1 MQRRLNKTKPADAG
15 SRKPTEKLTW
25 FGTGSG
31 SGSGSDPSSH
41 SFFTSAN
48 SATSR
53 PVSSLSRLDSGFE
66 ETPRRRTAAWMGWRL
81 RLLVLSALVGC
92 VSLFLVVRWM
102 ANCAHLDASWRA
114 DGKGRLELVTS
125 GNAEL
130 KAFSA
135 QVLVGL
141 IGLQDGAAPRGEQPV
156 ISGAVIETPAL
167 ALQRSTRWT
176 ISDAERARVQ
186 ALQIAL
192 TTATSQPV
200 VRLYFANGDL
210 FDARTTPRG
219 YWNFGAMFWLLS
231 AAALAMYLMAMV
243 VVMARPSVRNLLYSV
258 MALCQ
263 SANLLFIAIE
273 SVADLGLPLAVS
285 SLNVAVRIG
294 LDWITVAAIV
304 HAACLHPRRLPGGTW
319 IAAGGWLSTALLLLL
334 ASTGQLT
341 HLWWWAQA
349 WMGALGLVAVGL
361 LTWSHRLE
369 PHPVAEMLRRFGWV
383 AVASWLML
391 TLSLAAADRVPGLQL
406 NVAAIG
412 AMTWYVFFAAIFLL
426 VPFISKSRQAMREF
440 ALLAAVSTVA
450 TSLDLMFV
458 AVFSLSQFASL
469 SLSLFLSLA
478 VYSGARQWLLHQLMG
493 NHILTTE
500 RMFEHLYR
508 IAREVEKKPERTAAL
523 LAQLLRELFEP
534 MEVTVIAKRSRET
547 RIVADGSAMI
557 LPVPTLQGA
566 DESPGSAPG
575 SAPGHSLS
583 QFSKQSAE
591 HSPEQSIVIR
601 FAQRGRRLFV
611 SEDARLTD
619 RIVEQLRRAVMFDKA
634 VEQGRTEERKRL
646 AQDLHDDIGARLL
659 TLMYKAQDLEMEQY
673 VRHTLQDLKTLTR
686 GLAASNYRLSHA
698 AAEWKTDL
706 THRLTAAHIKLGWAF
721 STDADPMLSV
731 GQWSALTRVM
741 RELVSNSI
749 AHAQAAQVD
758 IELRLEAERLELTI
772 TDNGCGRNPQAWAHG
787 LGLGGVQKRVKQLG
801 GEVEWREA
809 RPCGI
814 VCRVI
819 VRELS
824 LPART

>member
-1 MQRRLNKTKPADAG
+1 MLRWLNKPTVAAAG
-15 SRKPTEKLTW
+15 TRHALEKSLG
-25 FGTGSG
+25 FAANAQS
-31 SGSGSDPSSH
+31 PH
-41 SFFTSAN
+41 ASAN
-48 SATSR
+48 RAAAPSG
-53 PVSSLSRLDSGFE
+53 PSLSSFDSEFE
-66 ETPRRRTAAWMGWRL
+66 ESPRRRTAAWMGWRL

-92 VSLFLVVRWM
+92 VSLFLVLRWM
-102 ANCAHLDASWRA
+102 ANCAHLDASWRT

-125 GNAEL
+125 GNPEL

-141 IGLQDGAAPRGEQPV
+141 IGLQDGAAPRGDQLV

-176 ISDAERARVQ
+176 ISDAQRARVQ

-192 TTATSQPV
+192 TSATSQAA

-210 FDARTTPRG
+210 FDAPTTPRG

-263 SANLLFIAIE
+263 SANLLLIAIE
-273 SVADLGLPLAVS
+273 SVADLGLPLAVA
-285 SLNVAVRIG
+285 SLNVAVRIA
-294 LDWITVAAIV
+294 LDWFTVAAIV
-304 HAACLHPRRLPGGTW
+304 HAACLHPRRLPGAAW
-319 IAAGGWLSTALLLLL
+319 IASAGWLSTALLLLL
-334 ASTGQLT
+334 ASNGQLT

-349 WMGALGLVAVGL
+349 WMGALGLVAIGL

-458 AVFSLSQFASL
+458 AVFSLSPFASL

-508 IAREVEKKPERTAAL
+508 IAREVEARPERTAAL
-523 LAQLLRELFEP
+523 LSQLLRELFEP
-534 MEVTVIAKRSRET
+534 MEVTVIAKRSSRS

-557 LPVPTLQGA
+557 LPVPALQAANDSAGA
-566 DESPGSAPG
+566 VPALSFAQSPEA
-575 SAPGHSLS
+575 L
-583 QFSKQSAE
+583 
-591 HSPEQSIVIR
+591 PEQSIVIR

-686 GLAASNYRLSHA
+686 GLAASNHRLSHA

-706 THRLTAAHIKLGWAF
+706 THRLAAAQIKLGWAF
-721 STDADPMLSV
+721 STDADPLLSV

-772 TDNGCGRNPQAWAHG
+772 TDNGCGRNPLAWAHG

-809 RPCGI
+809 QPCGI
-814 VCRVI
+814 VCRVV

-824 LPART
+824 LPARN

>member
-1 MQRRLNKTKPADAG
+1 MLRWLNQVKTNSPGAQQRVVGPASTKAAL
-15 SRKPTEKLTW
+15 KL
-25 FGTGSG
+25 
-31 SGSGSDPSSH
+31 SSE
-41 SFFTSAN
+41 
-48 SATSR
+48 
-53 PVSSLSRLDSGFE
+53 PDSGMGALFPELE
-66 ETPRRRTAAWMGWRL
+66 EAPVHRTARWMGWRL
-81 RLLVLSALVGC
+81 RLLVLAALVGC
-92 VSLFLVVRWM
+92 FSLFCVVRWI
-102 ANCAHLDASWRA
+102 ADSVHLDASWRS

-125 GNAEL
+125 GDPEL
-130 KAFSA
+130 KPFSG

-141 IGLQDGAAPRGEQPV
+141 VGLEYRAVANGTGAFPTG
-156 ISGAVIETPAL
+156 SVIETPGL
-167 ALQRSTRWT
+167 ALQRSARW
-176 ISDAERARVQ
+176 IIDDAQRTRVQ
-186 ALQIAL
+186 ALQSAL
-192 TTATSQPV
+192 AGATSQAA
-200 VRLYFANGDL
+200 VRLYFGNGDL
-210 FDARTTPRG
+210 VDARTSPRG
-219 YWNFGAMFWLLS
+219 YWTLGAVFWVLCAS
-231 AAALAMYLMAMV
+231 VLAMYLTAMV
-243 VVMARPSVRNLLYSV
+243 VMLSRPSVRNVLYGL

-263 SANLLFIAIE
+263 SGNLLFIAME
-273 SVADLGLPLAVS
+273 SVSDLGLPLALS
-285 SLNVAVRIG
+285 SLNVAVRMG
-294 LDWITVAAIV
+294 LDLFTGAAIV
-304 HAACLHPRRLPGGTW
+304 HATCLHPRRLPGANGL
-319 IAAGGWLSTALLLLL
+319 ALSTWLATAALLIF

-349 WMGALGLVAVGL
+349 WMGGLGLLAIGL
-361 LTWSHRLE
+361 LTWSYRLE

-383 AVASWLML
+383 AVASWLLL
-391 TLSLAAADRVPGLQL
+391 TVSLAAADRVPGLQL

-412 AMTWYVFFAAIFLL
+412 SMTWYVFFAAIFLL

-440 ALLAAVSTVA
+440 ALLAAISTVA

-478 VYSGARQWLLHQLMG
+478 VYAGARQWILNQLMG
-493 NHILTTE
+493 NNILTTE

-508 IAREVEKKPERTAAL
+508 IAREVEARPERTAAL

-557 LPVPTLQGA
+557 LPVPAL
-566 DESPGSAPG
+566 
-575 SAPGHSLS
+575 
-583 QFSKQSAE
+583 QSADD
-591 HSPEQSIVIR
+591 SQGQSIMIR
-601 FAQRGRRLFV
+601 FAQRGRRLFI

-673 VRHTLQDLKTLTR
+673 IRHTLQDLKTLTR
-686 GLAASNYRLSHA
+686 GLAASNHRLSHA

-706 THRLTAAHIKLGWAF
+706 THRLAAAHIKLGWAF
-721 STDADPMLSV
+721 STDADPLLSV

-749 AHAQAAQVD
+749 AHAQAVQVD
-758 IELRLEAERLELTI
+758 IDLRLEAERLELTI
-772 TDNGCGRNPQAWAHG
+772 TDNGCGRNPRAWAHG
-787 LGLGGVQKRVKQLG
+787 LGLGGVRKRVKQLG

-814 VCRVI
+814 ACHVI
-819 VRELS
+819 IRELS
-824 LPART
+824 QPTGP